1 MQKCGKMLII
11 RENVKY
17 LLSLKENND
26 NQGEGEESSTN
37 RKVREKD
44 E

>member
-26 NQGEGEESSTN
+26 NQGEWGREQHQPE
-37 RKVREKD
+37 RKRER
-44 E
+44 